1 MTYLEKSFD
10 RVNVLG
16 VGISAINP
24 SIASSYLIEAVK
36 DKKNSYVCVTGV
48 HGIIESHR
56 SKELKEIHNRSL
68 LTVPDGMPAVWVGLE
83 QGFYS
88 MRKVYGPDLML
99 DIFSK
104 TSEKNN
110 NFTHFLYGA
119 TDNILSSMKKKLE
132 VQFPHSNIV
141 GTYSPPFRDLN
152 ENEENEISKILN
164 LQKPDFMWVGLST
177 PKQEIFMSKYSHKFN
192 VGIMIGVGAAF
203 PIRAGKIKDAPNWIK
218 NSGFQWLFRLIQD
231 PKRLWKRYLD
241 IIPRFIFLI
250 LLQLFGIK
258 EFSFD
263 KSKREKV

>member
-88 MRKVYGPDLML
+88 MRKYTDRILCW
-99 DIFSK
+99 IY
-104 TSEKNN
+104 
-110 NFTHFLYGA
+110 FLRH
-119 TDNILSSMKKKLE
+119 L
-132 VQFPHSNIV
+132 
-141 GTYSPPFRDLN
+141 
-152 ENEENEISKILN
+152 
-164 LQKPDFMWVGLST
+164 
-177 PKQEIFMSKYSHKFN
+177 
-192 VGIMIGVGAAF
+192 
-203 PIRAGKIKDAPNWIK
+203 
-218 NSGFQWLFRLIQD
+218 
-231 PKRLWKRYLD
+231 KR
-241 IIPRFIFLI
+241 III
-250 LLQLFGIK
+250 LLIFYMEQLIIFYLQ
-258 EFSFD
+258 
-263 KSKREKV
+263 